1 MLALQLSAEQLQRLQ
16 QLLDELVK
24 WNQAYNLTSIT
35 EPAQMLT
42 HHLLD
47 SLAVHADVVGTRV
60 ADVGTGAGFPGLPLA
75 IVQSEHEF
83 TLIDSNNKKIRF
95 VTHAARALG
104 LKNVRPVHAR
114 AESYRDAAG
123 FDSVVARAC
132 APLPELLRWARP
144 LCRPGTRVLAMKGK
158 RSAEDLTGVSADWQV
173 QAVRNIDVPG
183 LDAERH
189 VIVLTRGTLPA

>member
-1 MLALQLSAEQLQRLQ
+1 MLALELSAEQLQRLQ
-16 QLLDELVK
+16 QLLDELIK

-47 SLAVHADVVGTRV
+47 SLAVHADITGTRIV
-60 ADVGTGAGFPGLPLA
+60 DVGTGAGFPGLPLA
-75 IVQSEHEF
+75 IVQSEREF

-123 FDSVVARAC
+123 FDTVVARAC
-132 APLPELLRWARP
+132 APLPALLRLVQP

-158 RSAEDLTGVSADWQV
+158 RSEADLTGVSADWQV
-173 QAVRNIDVPG
+173 LAVRSIEVPG
-183 LDAERH
+183 LDAQRH
-189 VIVLTRGTLPA
+189 VVVLTRGTLPA